1 MKNRYTEA
9 FKEQALLKVY
19 GRKNCTINEIAGELN
34 MNVGTL
40 KGWMRGAVKSQT
52 KEAEKPAERASDFSL
67 AARLKA
73 LQESHGLSGEEL
85 NAWCRARGLFTHHL
99 QQWTA
104 DFCQTKPAVSGRQNE
119 DAQRASNKKIQTLE
133 AELRRKEKALAEA
146 AALLVLQKKFRAY
159 LGGEES

>member
-1 MKNRYTEA
+1 MKNRYTHA

-19 GRKNCTINEIAGELN
+19 SRKNCTISEIAMELN
-34 MNVGTL
+34 MNSGTL
-40 KGWMRGAVKSQT
+40 KSWMRSAVKSGAQA
-52 KEAEKPAERASDFSL
+52 AEKRTERAADFSL

-99 QQWTA
+99 QQWAA
-104 DFCQTKPAVSGRQNE
+104 DFCKEKPTAS
-119 DAQRASNKKIQTLE
+119 AQKSESTQHDNNKKIKALE
-133 AELRRKEKALAEA
+133 TELRRKEKALAEA

-159 LGGEES
+159 LGGEE

>member
-19 GRKNCTINEIAGELN
+19 SRKDCTINDIARELN

-40 KGWMRGAVKSQT
+40 KSWMRSEVKSQGQT
-52 KEAEKPAERASDFSL
+52 AEKPPERGSDFSL

-73 LQESHGLSGEEL
+73 LQESYGLSGEEL

-104 DFCQTKPAVSGRQNE
+104 DFCQTKPAASGRQNE
-119 DAQRASNKKIQTLE
+119 DAQRASNKKIHTLE

-159 LGGEES
+159 LGDEES